1 MPSLCADNATLGQG
15 RQSGPR
21 YTLAKIVQECDNPQY
36 GGRLCL
42 PLWDYEGLTVL
53 AKAKGKKGN
62 NRRLLRGDGGAQAAP
77 RAGLIARLRNY
88 LLTGVLVT
96 APVSITIWLTY
107 EFITFVDNRIKPLVP
122 LKWNPETYLPF
133 SVPGLGL
140 LFVLIFLILVGMFA
154 AGFLGRMMMRQGER
168 IVNAVPILRSV
179 YSATKQV
186 FETILADKSQA
197 FRQVGLVEYPSRGTW
212 AVGFVSGPARGE
224 VQRLTKEHLVSVF
237 IPATPNPTTGFLL
250 FLPEQEIDILD
261 MTVEEGLKLVIS
273 GGIVTPER
281 QRQERA
287 AAPAAEPEEVAEPV
301 RLKPGLFAR
310 LRNYLLA
317 GTLVTAPIAITVWLA
332 WQLITFIDR
341 QVQQVI
347 PATWNPE
354 SYLPFGLPGLGVAI
368 LILVLILVGMVT
380 AGLVGR
386 WVVRITNWVMG
397 KVPVARSIYGAV
409 RQLLETVFSHKSNAF
424 RECVLF
430 QYPRKDS
437 WAIGFITGRT
447 EGQMQSLTEEEVVNV
462 FLPTTPNPTSGFLLF
477 VPIDQTIPLTM
488 SVEEGLKLVVSGGLV
503 VPPDPAGGEG
513 ADSPSGKEEDS
524 HDVVRRLAGL

>member
-1 MPSLCADNATLGQG
+1 M
-15 RQSGPR
+15 
-21 YTLAKIVQECDNPQY
+21 
-36 GGRLCL
+36 
-42 PLWDYEGLTVL
+42 
-53 AKAKGKKGN
+53 AKAKGKKDN
-62 NRRLLRGDGGAQAAP
+62 NRRLLRGDGGTHTAP

-122 LKWNPETYLPF
+122 LQWNPETYLPF

-140 LFVLIFLILVGMFA
+140 LFVLAFLILVGMFA

-250 FLPEQEIDILD
+250 FLPEQEIDVLD

-281 QRQERA
+281 QREAQA
-287 AAPAAEPEEVAEPV
+287 AAPAAEPEETAEPV

-409 RQLLETVFSHKSNAF
+409 RQLLETVFSQKSNAF

-462 FLPTTPNPTSGFLLF
+462 FLPTTPNPTSGILPF
-477 VPIDQTIPLTM
+477 VPIDQTVPLSM

-513 ADSPSGKEEDS
+513 ADSPSGKETDS

>member
-1 MPSLCADNATLGQG
+1 M
-15 RQSGPR
+15 
-21 YTLAKIVQECDNPQY
+21 
-36 GGRLCL
+36 
-42 PLWDYEGLTVL
+42 
-53 AKAKGKKGN
+53 AKGKGKKRDEQ
-62 NRRLLRGDGGAQAAP
+62 RRLRGDGAKPAP

-88 LLTGVLVT
+88 LFTGVLVT

-107 EFITFVDNRIKPLVP
+107 EFITFVDGTIKPLVP
-122 LKWNPETYLPF
+122 LRWNPETYLPF

-140 LFVLIFLILVGMFA
+140 LFVIAFLIMVGMFA
-154 AGFLGRMMMRQGER
+154 AGFVGRLAMRQGER
-168 IVNAVPILRSV
+168 IVNSVPIMRSV

-197 FRQVGLVEYPSRGTW
+197 FRQVGLIEYPSRGTW
-212 AVGFVSGPARGE
+212 AVGFISGSARGE
-224 VQRLTKEHLVSVF
+224 IQRLTEDHMVSVF

-250 FLPEQEIDILD
+250 FLPQQDIDILD

-281 QRQERA
+281 NGETRA
-287 AAPAAEPEEVAEPV
+287 AQIQPEPEPEESEPV
-301 RLKPGLFAR
+301 RLKPGLLAR
-310 LRNYLLA
+310 MRNYLLA
-317 GTLVTAPIAITVWLA
+317 GTLVTAPIAITIWLA
-332 WQLITFIDR
+332 WQLITFIDG

-354 SYLPFGLPGLGVAI
+354 NYLPFGIPGLGVVV
-368 LILVLILVGMVT
+368 LILVLILVGMAT

-386 WVVRITNWVMG
+386 WVVRSTNWMMS

-409 RQLLETVFSHKSNAF
+409 RQLLETVFSQKSNAF

-430 QYPRKDS
+430 QYPRKGS
-437 WAIGFITGRT
+437 WAIGFITGHT
-447 EGQMQSLTEEEVVNV
+447 EGEMQNLTEDDVVNV

-477 VPIDQTIPLTM
+477 VPVEETIPLSM

-503 VPPDPAGGEG
+503 VPPDPVTGEP
-513 ADSPSGKEEDS
+513 ADSQSGDGNDS
-524 HDVVRRLAGL
+524 HDIIRRVAGL

>member
-1 MPSLCADNATLGQG
+1 M
-15 RQSGPR
+15 
-21 YTLAKIVQECDNPQY
+21 
-36 GGRLCL
+36 
-42 PLWDYEGLTVL
+42 
-53 AKAKGKKGN
+53 AKAKGKKDN
-62 NRRLLRGDGGAQAAP
+62 NRRRLRGDRKAHAAP

-96 APVSITIWLTY
+96 APLSITIWLTY

-140 LFVLIFLILVGMFA
+140 LFVLIFLILMGMFA
-154 AGFLGRMMMRQGER
+154 AGFLGRMFMRQGER

-212 AVGFVSGPARGE
+212 AVGFVSGLARGE
-224 VQRLTKEHLVSVF
+224 VQRLTDEKLTSVF

-250 FLPEQEIDILD
+250 FLPEREIQVLD

-273 GGIVTPER
+273 GGIVTPDH
-281 QRQERA
+281 QRDGGAEAEAQTTELVE
-287 AAPAAEPEEVAEPV
+287 AAEPVQ
-301 RLKPGLFAR
+301 LKPGLLAR
-310 LRNYLLA
+310 MRNYLLA
-317 GTLVTAPIAITVWLA
+317 GTLVTAPIAITIWLA
-332 WQLITFIDR
+332 WQLITFIDG
-341 QVQQVI
+341 QVQRLV

-354 SYLPFGLPGLGVAI
+354 SYLPFGIPGLGVVLLII
-368 LILVLILVGMVT
+368 LLILVGMVT

-386 WVVRITNWVMG
+386 WVLRVTNWLMG

-409 RQLLETVFSHKSNAF
+409 RQLLETVFSQKSNAF

-430 QYPRKDS
+430 QYPRKGS

-447 EGQMQSLTEEEVVNV
+447 EGQMQSLTEDEVVNV

-477 VPIDQTIPLTM
+477 VPIDETIPLHM

-503 VPPDPAGGEG
+503 VPPDPASGEG
-513 ADSPSGKEEDS
+513 ADSQSGKEDDS

>member
-1 MPSLCADNATLGQG
+1 M
-15 RQSGPR
+15 
-21 YTLAKIVQECDNPQY
+21 
-36 GGRLCL
+36 
-42 PLWDYEGLTVL
+42 
-53 AKAKGKKGN
+53 AKAKGEKN
-62 NRRLLRGDGGAQAAP
+62 DDRRRLRGERKAHAAP

-96 APVSITIWLTY
+96 APLSITIWLTY

-122 LKWNPETYLPF
+122 LQWNPETYLPF

-140 LFVLIFLILVGMFA
+140 LFVFAFLILVGMFA
-154 AGFLGRMMMRQGER
+154 AGFIGRMMMRQGER
-168 IVNAVPILRSV
+168 IVSAVPILRSV

-224 VQRLTKEHLVSVF
+224 VQRLTEPHLVSVF

-281 QRQERA
+281 QRQEQA
-287 AAPAAEPEEVAEPV
+287 AAPPVELDAEAEPV

-317 GTLVTAPIAITVWLA
+317 GTLVTAPIAITIWLA
-332 WQLITFIDR
+332 WQLITFIDG
-341 QVQQVI
+341 QVQRLV

-354 SYLPFGLPGLGVAI
+354 SYLPFGIPGLGVVLLII
-368 LILVLILVGMVT
+368 LLILVGMVT

-386 WVVRITNWVMG
+386 WVLRITNWLMS

-409 RQLLETVFSHKSNAF
+409 RQLLETVFSQKSNAF

-430 QYPRKDS
+430 QYPRKES

-447 EGQMQSLTEEEVVNV
+447 EGQMQSLTEDEVVNV

-477 VPIDQTIPLTM
+477 VPIEETIPLHM

-503 VPPDPAGGEG
+503 VPPDPADGEG
-513 ADSPSGKEEDS
+513 PDSQAGRSDDS
-524 HDVVRRLAGL
+524 HDAVRRLAGL